1 MQGIIGFREFNINS
15 YKSLTSNRVT
25 TFLPATNLW
34 LLVVSLKTP
43 CTNIQEWT
51 AGDDLPGYS
60 DLCQHLTKRTWL
72 NENWVESRILVLGH
86 RKVPP
91 TSWGSSGDLH
101 HQYYVLWFLDA
112 CKSRSRCH
120 LQRFCHQK
128 NGSHQIQLQG
138 GIAGSRFC
146 PIQMEKRQKRF
157 DHLWKRSDSSLQ
169 TPPSSSVPLSCG
181 CCLLNQISQTRFVL
195 PAAISANRR

>member
-1 MQGIIGFREFNINS
+1 MIFQDMTYVTYVNIS
-15 YKSLTSNRVT
+15 
-25 TFLPATNLW
+25 
-34 LLVVSLKTP
+34 
-43 CTNIQEWT
+43 Q
-51 AGDDLPGYS
+51 
-60 DLCQHLTKRTWL
+60 KRTRL

-91 TSWGSSGDLH
+91 TSSGSSRDLH
-101 HQYYVLWFLDA
+101 HQYYVLWFLDV

-128 NGSHQIQLQG
+128 SGSHQIQLQG

-157 DHLWKRSDSSLQ
+157 DRLWKRSDSSLQ

-195 PAAISANRR
+195 PCCNFGQSEISSAYPDGIQ